1 MKKLAIL
8 SAMMFAVALWFGGT
22 VSAGGVNPP
31 EADVE
36 DGCGDGC
43 VASDWTDIDE
53 VEAFST
59 GTNII
64 VNVDLCA
71 GADEANT
78 IDENT
83 MIKYRVHIDHRLPE
97 PVGDEDEQPYGADH
111 VFVADGDCN
120 NSDSGVMFRFHMKR
134 HKSNTGQNPLKFG
147 KVYGP
152 GDVVVDDD
160 LLTFTIPYDRL
171 RNDLGEDPVG
181 ADNTV
186 HIWVD
191 TQNSRHEEGICDRA
205 PNTNTDECDGGTK
218 PDEASEVLTIKLD

>member
-1 MKKLAIL
+1 MKKIVIL
-8 SAMMFAVALWFGGT
+8 FVMMFAVALWFGST
-22 VSAGGVNPP
+22 ASAINPP
-31 EADVE
+31 DDSTA
-36 DGCGDGC
+36 DGCTDGAC
-43 VASDWTDIDE
+43 GVGTWTDIDDIE
-53 VEAFST
+53 VFSD

-64 VNVDLCA
+64 VEVVMCDDVDA
-71 GADEANT
+71 GGQDVK
-78 IDENT
+78 T
-83 MIKYRVHIDHRLPE
+83 MIKYRIHIDHRLPE
-97 PVGDEDEQPYGADH
+97 PLGTEDEQPYGDSHGFIAD
-111 VFVADGDCN
+111 ADCK
-120 NSDSGVMFRFHMKR
+120 NSDTGVMYRFHMKR